1 MTVHFVTF
9 SSFNKLSVCR
19 ETAAHITKVCPYA
32 KVWACFLD
40 SDPGVSQA
48 ALSFASIRSWWTK
61 TVKAPTSQHLRLL
74 SLLTT
79 SPRTYGLKKKLT
91 NLSDQASH
99 SGDPARIE
107 LSAPPLGFQGPLSFW
122 FICTSEL
129 HFRLGFLFVFQYCKF
144 STY

>member
-79 SPRTYGLKKKLT
+79 SPRTYGLKKKTHESFRPSISLRRSCK
-91 NLSDQASH
+91 NRAECAS
-99 SGDPARIE
+99 SRIPGASKLLVYLYRRAAFQARI
-107 LSAPPLGFQGPLSFW
+107 SF
-122 FICTSEL
+122 C
-129 HFRLGFLFVFQYCKF
+129 F
-144 STY
+144 SIL